1 MSRRAASLLLAGAL
15 LLAPAVAWADP
26 ITIVATLAPYIGGT
40 LAAVAA
46 SAAVFVSTYGG
57 YILAAYSVYGG
68 IQARRKAK
76 RAAAAAR
83 RAYNDSLTDRTV
95 TTLQATPPLR
105 VVYGRAIVGGDI
117 VAILTSDKVGL
128 RDNGRTNTKPD
139 ALKHLVIVVA
149 GHECQD
155 IHELYVDGIPVG
167 ALDGSGW
174 ATGGEFGGLTR
185 TVYQERV
192 LAPGASATFD
202 AAPTVVSAGYMSAGD
217 GGWLDTTYSVSG
229 NQVTNTSGQS
239 SVVGVRYSVSQ
250 GVVRWEKH
258 LGTADQAASAYLQS
272 VVPSEWDANA
282 RLRGLTYVVVT
293 LDLEEARFQGGP
305 PPLTFDASGRVF
317 YDARR
322 NLFGN
327 ADMAGA
333 ALLTPPTD
341 WQLTT
346 ISAGVQGQ
354 VVGVGVE
361 SGMPYIDV
369 RVFGTPSGAGQ
380 ILVRV
385 GNSVDDIPAGPG
397 QRVQAAAYITL
408 QAGSLAN
415 ISSVRIEPTARNSS
429 FSFLD
434 SEVTVAAPTS
444 GALSG
449 HRYLSPVLVC
459 PAGTATISA
468 SVGTVAFSGAGPVDI
483 TLRIGRPC
491 VYLEGQD
498 PVAAHDNPALVI
510 RDWLTAEWGFAV
522 AAADLD
528 QASVTAAANACDESI
543 SLTVGEETTSGARFT
558 CNGAVT
564 TEAAPEAVLEELA
577 QSMAGLVTHTG
588 GLWVV
593 NAGTYSPPVLALTE
607 DLQAGAIE
615 VVQAGTA
622 YADLFNGVRGRMIE
636 RGRAVESDFDP
647 YSNAAYVAD
656 DGVELWTDI
665 TLPWTDNRARARNLA
680 RIFTEQARES
690 LVIRY
695 PAKLHAWP
703 LKVGERVTVT
713 SAEYGWAA
721 KVFRVTDWQWSVQ
734 SAVLLT
740 LQEDGPA
747 IYDLADAASADQLPN
762 TGLPNP
768 YSVPAITGAAAASGS
783 AHLLQQGD
791 GSIAPRVR
799 VTWDAVASPYVT
811 QGGRI
816 ELRWRRLG
824 VDAADQWRS
833 VDAPGDSTGEY
844 LLGAGVGD
852 KVVVGLRAVNS
863 LGARGDEVLLDH
875 TVDGDTTAPANATSL
890 AYANVV
896 GGMRVSWAKPT
907 EGDYL
912 STEVRQGASWAAGAL
927 LWIGN
932 ASNMT
937 WTPPL
942 AGAYTLWVVHRDRS
956 GNESAPQSLATTYT
970 VVGATTGGNSA
981 TVRLYKREDLGVAP
995 AIPAVGLTYDFATG
1009 SISAGD
1015 TAGWSIN
1022 PTASSGGRYEWV
1034 IQAVAFSTSTTDGI
1048 APGEWTA
1055 PQIHVKDGTDGSG
1068 ALIEDGGFEVAL
1080 GGTPWTLDAAA
1091 TLVGTAPLQGAQ
1103 HLRVADTVGGGQRI
1117 LAGNIQ
1123 FSCVGGGKYRAGVH
1137 ARLAAGGPTVNE
1149 YWFGI
1154 MWRDAGGFA
1163 LPASSVFPMLVG
1175 STDYQAFAA
1184 EFTAPLDAVTGQAV
1198 VYGAST
1204 SGLAIFVDNFVLEA
1218 GGSGANGLNAR
1229 SLRLGASAQIINVSD
1244 AGVASPVSVTLTAQG
1259 SNLTGSASFS
1269 VIAGTVTLLGTSGTT
1284 RSFNVSSMLTDQ
1296 VTVRVSWGGLTDD
1309 LTISKVYAGS
1319 NALTPVLDNAAHSI
1333 PADENGEVL
1342 SYSGSGTTLQVFE
1355 GSTPL
1360 QFASTLAPG
1369 RFVMGTPVVSPAA
1382 AITVGARSGIGT
1394 TTCTVADH
1402 GGASSGGPA
1411 SIKVFYPLTVRR
1423 LNGSDVV
1430 VNVTQ
1435 TLTIVRRGADGA
1447 PGADGED
1454 GANGQRGSVMASRQI
1469 AGSVWSN
1476 VEADAAIAAAGYG
1489 APVTLDL
1496 VTLYNAAG
1504 TFSETRVRSGASW
1517 ITYAARVNGN
1527 LLVLGS
1533 VTTQALVA
1541 NAATAASSNGTA
1553 ATLDTFGSSAAWLT
1567 AARTIL
1573 TLTTTAAPVKVLAVV
1588 TVDFVAFS
1596 AAVAGVKLT
1605 AQVIEGGSTVRQEVT
1620 IVATVG
1626 ATARGGSAQRQA
1638 LVKVPVIWRHTPA
1651 AGARTYQYR
1660 VLAEPMDS
1668 AGAVL
1673 ASAGELW
1680 TSAALVAEENKV

>member
-46 SAAVFVSTYGG
+46 SAAVFVGTYGG

-83 RAYNDSLTDRTV
+83 RAYNDSLTDRTI

-128 RDNGRTNTKPD
+128 RDNGSTYTKPD

-202 AAPTVVSAGYMSAGD
+202 AAPTVVSAGYMGEFD
-217 GGWLDTTYSVSG
+217 TGWVDTTYSVSG
-229 NQVTNTSGQS
+229 NQVTNTSGQTATIS
-239 SVVGVRYSVSQ
+239 VRYSISQ
-250 GVVRWEKH
+250 GTVRWEKH

-282 RLRGLTYVVVT
+282 RLRGLTYLVVT
-293 LDLEEARFQGGP
+293 LDLEEPRFQGGP
-305 PPLTFDASGRVF
+305 PPLTFDVSGRVF
-317 YDARR
+317 YDARKNEITTADLQGGAAGEPGTVPSGMGASSGAAVGLSR
-322 NLFGN
+322 QLAFGVEGGIPYVDVRYFGTVT
-327 ADMAGA
+327 AAGSVFLTWTVLGASEGQVRRGGGYAKLVAGSMAG
-333 ALLTPPTD
+333 TG
-341 WQLTT
+341 
-346 ISAGVQGQ
+346 GVLFCNIQARNGST
-354 VVGVGVE
+354 VLVSGGASFAPE
-361 SGMPYIDV
+361 SGV
-369 RVFGTPSGAGQ
+369 ALSSTRQ
-380 ILVRV
+380 
-385 GNSVDDIPAGPG
+385 
-397 QRVQAAAYITL
+397 
-408 QAGSLAN
+408 
-415 ISSVRIEPTARNSS
+415 ISSQTLTA
-429 FSFLD
+429 
-434 SEVTVAAPTS
+434 
-444 GALSG
+444 
-449 HRYLSPVLVC
+449 
-459 PAGTATISA
+459 PAGTDRWLMNFGGF
-468 SVGTVAFSGAGPVDI
+468 SVSTVGAVVDV
-483 TLRIGRPC
+483 TVRVARPM
-491 VYLEGQD
+491 VFDPDAD

-510 RDWLTAEWGFAV
+510 RDWLTAEWGFGV

-543 SLTVGEETTSGARFT
+543 SLTVGGDTTSGARYT

-564 TEAAPEAVLEELA
+564 TEAAPEVVLEELA

-593 NAGTYSPPVLALTE
+593 NAGTYTAPVLGLTE

-622 YADLFNGVRGRMIE
+622 YADLFNGMRGRMIE

-647 YSNAAYVAD
+647 YSNSAFVAE
-656 DGVELWTDI
+656 DGAELWADL

-680 RIFTEQARES
+680 RIFTEQARDS

-695 PAKLHAWP
+695 PAQLHAWP
-703 LKVGERVTVT
+703 LQVGDRVTVT
-713 SAEYGWAA
+713 SSEYGWAA
-721 KVFRVTDWQWSVQ
+721 KVFRVTDWQWGVQ

-747 IYDLADAASADQLPN
+747 IYDLADAATADQLPN

-768 YSVPAITGAAAASGS
+768 YTVPAITGAAAASGS

-799 VTWDAVASPYVT
+799 VSWDAVASAYVT

-852 KVVVGLRAVNS
+852 KVVIGLRAVNS
-863 LGARGDEVLLDH
+863 LGARSDEVLIDH
-875 TVDGDTTAPANATSL
+875 TVDGDTTAPANATGL

-896 GGMRVSWAKPT
+896 GGMRVSWTKPG

-932 ASNMT
+932 ASNFT

-970 VVGATTGGNSA
+970 VVGATSGGNSA

-995 AIPAVGLTYDFATG
+995 AIPSVGLTYDFVAGAIT
-1009 SISAGD
+1009 AGD
-1015 TAGWSIN
+1015 TAGWSIT

-1034 IQAVAFSTSTTDGI
+1034 IQAVAFSVSTTDGI

-1068 ALIEDGGFEVAL
+1068 ALIEDGGFEVAA

-1103 HLRVADTVGGGQRI
+1103 HLRVADTVGGAQRI
-1117 LAGNIQ
+1117 LAGNIE
-1123 FSCVGGGKYRAGVH
+1123 FACVGGAKYRCGVH
-1137 ARLAAGGPTVNE
+1137 ARLAVGGPTVNE

-1175 STDYQAFAA
+1175 STDYQAFSA
-1184 EFTAPLDAVTGQAV
+1184 EFTAPLQAVTGQAV

-1204 SGLAIFVDNFVLEA
+1204 SGLAIFVDNFALEA
-1218 GGSGANGLNAR
+1218 GGTGAAGLTAR
-1229 SLRLGASAQIINVSD
+1229 SLRLGATTQIINVSD
-1244 AGVASPVSVTLTAQG
+1244 AGVVSPVSVTLTAQG
-1259 SNLTGSASFS
+1259 SNLTGSPAFS

-1296 VTVRVSWGGLTDD
+1296 VTVRVSWGGFTDD
-1309 LTISKVYAGS
+1309 LTISKVYAGR
-1319 NALTPVLDNAAHSI
+1319 NAITPVMDNAAHTI
-1333 PADENGEVL
+1333 PADEAGAVL
-1342 SYSGSGTTLQVFE
+1342 SYAGSGTTLQVFE
-1355 GSTPL
+1355 GSAPL
-1360 QFASTLAPG
+1360 QFGSTLAPG
-1369 RFVMGTPVVSPAA
+1369 RFIVGTPVVSPAA
-1382 AITVGARSGIGT
+1382 AITVGARTGVGT
-1394 TTCTVADH
+1394 NTCTVPDH
-1402 GGASSGGPA
+1402 SGATTGGPA
-1411 SIKVFYPLTVRR
+1411 VIQVFYPLTVRR
-1423 LNGSDVV
+1423 ADGSDVLIT
-1430 VNVTQ
+1430 VTQ
-1435 TLTIVRRGADGA
+1435 TLTIVRRGA
-1447 PGADGED
+1447 PGADGDD
-1454 GANGQRGSVMASRQI
+1454 GAPGQRGSVQASRQI
-1469 AGSVWSN
+1469 AGSVWSDA
-1476 VEADAAIAAAGYG
+1476 EANTAISAAGYG
-1489 APVTLDL
+1489 SPQTLDL

-1517 ITYAARVNGN
+1517 ITYAARVDGN
-1527 LLVLGS
+1527 LLVLGTI
-1533 VTTQALVA
+1533 TTDKLVA
-1541 NAATAASSNGTA
+1541 NAVTAAQGNGTA
-1553 ATLDTFGSSAAWLT
+1553 ATLDTFASSAAWLT
-1567 AARTIL
+1567 AVRDIL
-1573 TLTTTAAPVKVLAVV
+1573 TLTTTGAPVKALAVV
-1588 TVDFVAFS
+1588 TVDFVSFS
-1596 AAVAGVKLT
+1596 AAAVGVKVT
-1605 AQVIEGGSTVRQEVT
+1605 AQILVGGVLVRQEVT
-1620 IVATVG
+1620 TVATVG

-1668 AGAVL
+1668 TGAAL
-1673 ASAGELW
+1673 AAPGELW